1 MKEMKTRKLGDRE
14 LLGVRGQGLGALFRV
29 YEFSIAQV

>member
-1 MKEMKTRKLGDRE
+1 MKEMKTRKLGDRVAW
-14 LLGVRGQGLGALFRV
+14 VRGQGLGALFRV